1 MTDISETV
9 LSPPSVAVAS
19 AAPPSVIYERALTLA
34 AMGLYKEAIKAL
46 RDISIRAPE
55 HGPGW
60 QKFAELLRL
69 AGKDQ
74 EASDASAR
82 AVGLGPL
89 WPPPRDE
96 RTPAEILAAEQE
108 LRKRISEFADP
119 DQQWRPL
126 QDHLREHETDVAA
139 MRLLACMAADAGN
152 AVVARNLLQ
161 RALELAP
168 RYERARKTFVSVL
181 LDGSLYPRALEE
193 IQHLLARAPDD
204 VDSRTARADA
214 LRAIGDME
222 AAISI
227 LEELVRE
234 NPTIARL
241 RCMYA
246 RVLRFAGRPED
257 SAREYRAA
265 LELRPGSGAAY
276 AGLAKLRGEFLT
288 SDDVAAMREH
298 LRGRALDDD
307 NRQQIQFALGQ
318 ALERMGDFAGS
329 FLAYQTRAA
338 LAKDPDYDITE
349 NIREIRRRCA
359 VFTARTVAR
368 CAPETT
374 SSGITPIFV
383 VGMPRAGSTLVEQ
396 ILASHSQV
404 EGTLEL
410 PVLGAVI
417 NDLSRSRLLVTP
429 QAYPERVADLTP
441 EQLSELGA
449 RYIRDAAPYRKTG
462 LPYFVDKRPWNWMEA
477 GLIRMILPHAKIVD
491 VRREPM
497 AACFGMYKQDM
508 DEALFTNDFNDS
520 AQYYTEYVSTMR
532 HYDKVMPGRIHLVH
546 YRQLVEDTE
555 AEIRRLLDFCGLP
568 FEENCL
574 RFWETSRSV
583 ATPSAEQVR
592 RPIFREGLDQWRN
605 FEPWLGPLKQALET
619 ASAADAPPQPEG
631 YDLGLTLAAM
641 SIYEDAIKE
650 LQAVTRRVPSHH
662 GAWKKLAELLRL
674 AGKDK
679 QADDAEAKA
688 IRSVGE
694 ATNWRPSRDVRTS
707 KQLEAGKRALES
719 SIADKDR
726 AQQMAALR
734 IHLTDYPA
742 DAAATYLLSG
752 LESLDCDEFTAIAL
766 LERTLDLSPCWHAAR
781 EEFVAKLLNR
791 REYARALEQAALL
804 ARDAIRI
811 PAYQTLRAEVLENS
825 GNISE
830 AITIIEELLRDHPR
844 SAGLWLRYGN
854 LLRTTGKREESARAF
869 RTCLEISPK
878 IGDAYAALADLKGD
892 LLTEADVNTIREKL
906 ADPSLEPAHR
916 MRMHYA
922 LGHAL
927 ERRGDFAASFASYQ
941 AAARLIRGSFLGR
954 GEAYNEKANVE
965 RVHRM
970 KRFFTAR
977 ILSRSP
983 ASVPTQASVTP
994 IFVVGMPRAGST
1006 LVEQILG
1013 SHSRVEATRELSLIA
1028 DIVRELAF
1036 GRRIKDR
1043 DAYPDCL
1050 RDMTAA
1056 QLAGLGERYIER
1068 AREFRHTDRPWFVDK
1083 RPWNWLDAGLIHLI
1097 LPQAKIIDIRREPMS
1112 ACFAMYK
1119 QQLPKDAAFSYDLGD
1134 LGRYYNIYLSLMEHW
1149 KQVMPGRIHFVQYE
1163 RLVEDTENEIR
1174 RMLDYCG
1181 VPFEENC
1188 LRFWET
1194 DRAVL
1199 TPSAEQVRRPIY
1211 RDAVEQ
1217 WRNFEPWLGPLKEA
1231 LSQPPLA

>member
-1 MTDISETV
+1 MDVSEST
-9 LSPPSVAVAS
+9 LSPAPVAVSAAS
-19 AAPPSVIYERALTLA
+19 AQPSAIYERALTLA
-34 AMGLYKEAIKAL
+34 AMGLYKEAMKAL
-46 RDISIRAPE
+46 RDVSIRAPE
-55 HGPGW
+55 HGPAW

-74 EASDASAR
+74 EASAASAR
-82 AVGLGPL
+82 VAGLGSL
-89 WPPPRDE
+89 WPPAKDE
-96 RTPAEILAAEQE
+96 RAPTEIGAAEQA
-108 LRKRISEFADP
+108 LHNRIGEFATP
-119 DQQWRPL
+119 DQQRQAL
-126 QDHLREHETDVAA
+126 QDHLRAHETDVAA
-139 MRLLACMAADAGN
+139 MRLLACIAADLGN
-152 AVVARNLLQ
+152 MFVSRNLFE

-168 RYERARKTFVSVL
+168 HYERARKNFVSVL
-181 LDGSLYPRALEE
+181 LDGSRYPRALEE

-204 VDSRTARADA
+204 IDSRAARADA

-222 AAISI
+222 AAIPI

-234 NPTIARL
+234 NPAFARL

-246 RVLRFAGRPED
+246 RVLRFAGRRED

-265 LELRPGSGAAY
+265 LELRPGLGAAY

-329 FLAYQTRAA
+329 FAAYQTRAA
-338 LAKDPDYDITE
+338 LAKDPEYDITE

-368 CAPETT
+368 SAPETA
-374 SSGITPIFV
+374 SPGVTPIFV

-410 PVLGAVI
+410 PVLGVVI
-417 NDLSRSRLLVTP
+417 NDFSHSRLLVTP
-429 QAYPERVADLTP
+429 QAYPDCVANLAP

-449 RYIRDAAPYRKTG
+449 RYIRDAAAYRKTD
-462 LPYFVDKRPWNWMEA
+462 LPWFVDKRPWNWLEA
-477 GLIRMILPHAKIVD
+477 GFIRMILPHAKIVD

-497 AACFGMYKQDM
+497 AACFGMFKQDM
-508 DEALFTNDFNDS
+508 DEAVFTNDFDHL
-520 AQYYTEYVSTMR
+520 AQYYTEYVSTMS
-532 HYDKVMPGRIHLVH
+532 HYDKVMPGHIHLVH

-568 FEENCL
+568 FEEGCL
-574 RFWETSRSV
+574 RFWETRRSV

-619 ASAADAPPQPEG
+619 ASAAAAPRQPEG

-641 SIYEDAIKE
+641 SVYVDAIKE
-650 LQAVTRRVPSHH
+650 LQAVTRRVPSHP

-679 QADDAEAKA
+679 AAAAAEANA
-688 IRSVGE
+688 IRYAGE
-694 ATNWRPSRDVRTS
+694 ATNWRPSRDVRTP

-719 SIADKDR
+719 SLAGKDR
-726 AQQMAALR
+726 AKQMAELR
-734 IHLTDYPA
+734 NHLTEYPT
-742 DAAATYLLSG
+742 DAAATYLLSE
-752 LESLDCDEFTAIAL
+752 LESLDTDTFTAIAL
-766 LERTLDLSPCWHAAR
+766 LERALDLAPSWQAAR
-781 EEFVAKLLNR
+781 RELVAILVER
-791 REYARALEQAALL
+791 REFARAREQAAMLL
-804 ARDAIRI
+804 HEAPEN
-811 PAYQTLRAEVLENS
+811 PAYLALHADALESS
-825 GNISE
+825 GNVSE
-830 AITIIEELLRDHPR
+830 AVAVIEELVRQEPR
-844 SAGLWLRYGN
+844 RPGLWLRYGT
-854 LLRTTGKREESARAF
+854 LLRHSGRREESARAF

-878 IGDAYAALADLKGD
+878 IGEAYAALADLKGD
-892 LLTEADVNTIREKL
+892 FLTQADVNTMRAQL

-922 LGHAL
+922 LGHWL
-927 ERRGDFAASFASYQ
+927 ERAGDFSASFASYQ

-954 GEAYNEKANVE
+954 GEAYKEKEVVD
-965 RVHRM
+965 RVRRY
-970 KRFFTAR
+970 KRCFTAR

-983 ASVPTQASVTP
+983 SSAATPAAVTP

-1013 SHSRVEATRELSLIA
+1013 SHSKAEATRELSLIA
-1028 DIVRELAF
+1028 DIVRELAL
-1036 GRRIKDR
+1036 GRRMMDR
-1043 DAYPDCL
+1043 HAYPDCL
-1050 RDMTAA
+1050 QDMTQA
-1056 QLAGLGERYIER
+1056 QLAALGERYIER
-1068 AREFRHTDRPWFVDK
+1068 AREFRRTERPYFVDK

-1097 LPQAKIIDIRREPMS
+1097 LPNARIIDIRREPMS

-1119 QQLPKDAAFSYDLGD
+1119 QQLPRDANFSYDLRD
-1134 LGRYYNIYLSLMEHW
+1134 LGRYYNLYVSLMEHW
-1149 KQVMPGRIHFVQYE
+1149 ESVMPGRIHFVQYE

-1174 RMLDYCG
+1174 RILDYCG
-1181 VPFEENC
+1181 LPFEAGC

-1194 DRAVL
+1194 DRAVQ

-1217 WRNFEPWLGPLKEA
+1217 WRKFEPWLGPLKEA
-1231 LSQPPLA
+1231 LSEPPLV